1 MRNFKIL
8 QNFLLLLIT
17 FFVVD
22 SAMAQSVIEITAPA
36 ELAGRRIEYSAA
48 AWTGGPEAWETKVGT
63 SSPASRTEP
72 DSAACV
78 AVTNDLTGTVALIK
92 RGTCSF
98 GTKAYNAQVANAK
111 AVLIVNNA
119 DGVISMA
126 ADAAFDVTIPTGMI
140 TKGIGDTLMALIK
153 AGVPVSVRAIYV
165 CEPAAYSDDFTVIW
179 GLGAGEGMFEG
190 GWNGWENRSFQC
202 AGSPSEGATW
212 RWEKG
217 GLTKGSLHGGNT
229 IKSRTSCNGAMV
241 FDSDFLEN
249 GGTDP
254 STGTC
259 GVVNSAGLE
268 SPSIPIPPGLNG
280 VSVRFS
286 QRVAQF
292 QSEFYLG
299 YSTDNGATW
308 DSIQINQDVKPF
320 TAADPNPDN
329 IVDNTRNFKLPN
341 VEDASS
347 VKLRFTINGNYY
359 YWIIDDVM
367 LIVPE
372 DYNIALPLADN
383 WFGGPTMVQNF
394 HTQATT
400 NVWMTDVQNNGA
412 LDATNVVLTVS
423 VKDDAGAIIYQYQHE
438 IGDIASGDTVQN
450 IVNQGLTF
458 VTPDLPGEYT
468 IEYRVTMDSADY
480 DNSDNVKTMP
490 WVISNDIYGAGY
502 DYSDAYSLN
511 ATAGG
516 TDWLAA
522 AIYRHENKDDFESF
536 DKVRVGFYN
545 QQASLVGLG
554 LEMRVYEYSDDNGDQ
569 QISKS
574 EITGGNGVPIAVADI
589 TIDSLNAAQIMD
601 VELHDVD
608 TYEPTSVTMKVG
620 KSYIVGIRILN
631 DINTESIFYM
641 VDRSYNSYATEF
653 AQTNLDPDLYR
664 PSNLFQRTDD
674 NKDFNITLERN
685 RLGMPLAEIFM
696 KPTIANK
703 KPILASSTFSVFP
716 TVAKDFVNLEF
727 NLPANTTGTIEIM
740 DIAGKVVYS
749 EKSDT
754 YYNQVKKI
762 NFGQVAAGTYIVK
775 LTTGNGIVSKQ
786 FTVIK

>member
-36 ELAGRRIEYSAA
+36 ELAGRRIEYLSTP
-48 AWTGGPEAWETKVGT
+48 WTGGPEAWETKVGT
-63 SSPASRTEP
+63 SSPASRTMP
-72 DSAACV
+72 DSAACED
-78 AVTNDLTGTVALIK
+78 VTNDLTGTVALIK
-92 RGTCSF
+92 RGACSF
-98 GTKAYNAQVANAK
+98 GSKAYRAQVAGAK
-111 AVLIVNNA
+111 AVLIVNTA
-119 DGVISMA
+119 EELAGMA
-126 ADAAFDVTIPTGMI
+126 ADAAFDVTIPVGMVK
-140 TKGIGDTLMALIK
+140 KGIGDTLMALIK